1 MQVYIDGKPTLN
13 EEDVRKSLEHVLPES
28 LQERPSMR
36 PRPDSAVR
44 EETCRR
50 VKKEKTVITGI
61 TRSYLQD
68 ESSDDLASSSSTPGN
83 LTLVLENG
91 RVLCFSSPENCL
103 SHSSDSTFTLS
114 LQNGHVLPGLTAAVT
129 SLGLSEIDMEDSTGD
144 GKMNADL
151 DPLDP
156 ESVVYA
162 KYGVHLD
169 GRAFARARIG
179 GVTRVVSAPLGG
191 GFLGGVSVG
200 IKTGGEKTVIDGG
213 IVAEEVALHFTL
225 GQGVK
230 RKCFVVLDLY
240 PWMRGPFFLP
250 FILCTCAAI
259 ELTLNSGSQSTPT
272 ISSAVAKLRKIL
284 SENEGKDNI
293 YGRASNGSL
302 PLVVHADN
310 KVSYDLSF

>member
-1 MQVYIDGKPTLN
+1 
-13 EEDVRKSLEHVLPES
+13 
-28 LQERPSMR
+28 MR
-36 PRPDSAVR
+36 PRPDAAVR

-61 TRSYLQD
+61 TRSYLQG
-68 ESSDDLASSSSTPGN
+68 ESSDELASSSSTPGN
-83 LTLVLENG
+83 LTLVLQNG
-91 RVLCFSSPENCL
+91 KILCFSSSENCI

-129 SLGLSEIDMEDSTGD
+129 SLGLSEIEMEDSTGD
-144 GKMNADL
+144 GKMNAGL

-200 IKTGGEKTVIDGG
+200 IKTSGEKTVIDGG

-230 RKCFVVLDLY
+230 RKCFVAISLHPL
-240 PWMRGPFFLP
+240 MGGLFFLP
-250 FILCTCAAI
+250 C
-259 ELTLNSGSQSTPT
+259 
-272 ISSAVAKLRKIL
+272 
-284 SENEGKDNI
+284 
-293 YGRASNGSL
+293 
-302 PLVVHADN
+302 PL
-310 KVSYDLSF
+310 